1 MFELVRI
8 SKRYH
13 DEPVLGPLD
22 LSLASEQRLA
32 LIGPSGSGKSTV
44 LRLLVGLVTPD
55 SGQVTVLGE
64 PVNARSAERLRL
76 RLGYVIQEGALFP
89 HLTAAA
95 NVTIVAEQLGWSAER
110 RQARSAE
117 LRELVRLPETVLRR
131 YPAELSGGER
141 QRVALMRALFLDPE
155 LLLLDEPLGAVD
167 PWNRLALE
175 ADLLNIL
182 VKLKKTVLLVT
193 HDLSQ
198 AAYLT
203 AEIAVMHG
211 GVLQQRGTFDELRRN
226 PATTFVR
233 EFVAERA
240 SSS

>member
-1 MFELVRI
+1 MFELTRV

-13 DEPVLGPLD
+13 DVPVLGPLD
-22 LSLASEQRLA
+22 LSLAPEQRLS
-32 LIGPSGSGKSTV
+32 LVGPSGSGKSTV
-44 LRLLVGLVTPD
+44 LKLLVGLVTPD

-64 PVNARSAERLRL
+64 AVNAGSAERLRL

-95 NVTIVAEQLGWSAER
+95 NATIVAEQLGWSAER

-117 LRELVRLPETVLRR
+117 LRELVRLPAAVLGR
-131 YPAELSGGER
+131 YSAELSGGER

-167 PWNRLALE
+167 PWNRQALE
-175 ADLLNIL
+175 RDLLDIL

-203 AEIAVMHG
+203 SEIAVMRG
-211 GVLQQRGTFDELRRN
+211 GALEQRGTFDELRRT
-226 PATTFVR
+226 PTTPFVR
-233 EFVAERA
+233 EFVKGRA
-240 SSS
+240 SAP